1 MAREPHMAGAL
12 RDTQGPYDLT
22 LVIAVLILVAV
33 GVVMVYSASSV
44 EAYAAYGSAAYFLKR
59 QIMWAVLGTGIMAV
73 CSRIP
78 YHQWMRWS
86 VPVFGFTLL
95 SLLLV
100 LVPHVGISVN
110 GARRWL
116 GVGPLLFQPSELA
129 KLSVILL
136 FAFTL
141 TKRPFE
147 VSDLRRGFLPH
158 LVLLVVLF
166 GLILKEPD
174 LGTALS
180 LGGTAVVMMIV
191 IGADWKHIAS
201 LGVLSIPAI
210 GALIAIEPY
219 RVQRILAFLDPFKD
233 PLGSGYHTIQ
243 GLMAIGSGGL
253 LGSGLGRSALKFFY
267 LPEAH
272 TDFIFAILTEELGFL
287 GAAAVV
293 ILFFVVAWR
302 GYRIALNAPDR
313 FGAVLAV
320 GLTTM
325 VLLQAILN
333 IGVVTDSLPVTGVP
347 LPFISYGGSSL
358 VFSLAAIGILL
369 SISRSRRGQGT

>member
-1 MAREPHMAGAL
+1 MARSRLSTGL
-12 RDTQGPYDLT
+12 RDARGPYDLT
-22 LVIAVLILVAV
+22 LVIAVLILVGI

-44 EAYAAYGSAAYFLKR
+44 EAYAAYHSATYFLKR
-59 QIMWAVLGTGIMAV
+59 QLLWAVLGLGIMALF
-73 CSRIP
+73 SRIP

-86 VPVFGFTLL
+86 IPIFGFTLL
-95 SLLLV
+95 CLLLV
-100 LVPHVGISVN
+100 LVPHVGIEVN

-116 GVGPLLFQPSELA
+116 GAGPLLFQPSELA

-136 FAFTL
+136 FGLTL
-141 TKRPFE
+141 TYRQSE
-147 VSDLRRGFLPH
+147 VSNLKQGFLPH
-158 LVLLVVLF
+158 LLALVVLF

-191 IGADWKHIAS
+191 AGANWRHIAS
-201 LGVLSIPAI
+201 LGVLSVPAI

-219 RVQRILAFLDPFKD
+219 RVQRILAFMDPFKD

-253 LGSGLGRSALKFFY
+253 LGSGLGNSALKFFY

-272 TDFIFAILTEELGFL
+272 TDFIFAILAEELGFL
-287 GAAAVV
+287 GAAAVLV
-293 ILFFVVAWR
+293 LFFVVAWR
-302 GYRIALNAPDR
+302 GYRIALEAPDR

-358 VFSLAAIGILL
+358 VFTLAGIGILL
-369 SISRSRRGQGT
+369 SISRARVGQGT